1 VCQSRHFE
9 VQAPIVGLVLGF
21 LWVFD
26 VVVTLQVNANDTF
39 ATYYHISVCLY
50 VYTIY
55 SAHNNPLIIILYLI
69 TIAFRCR

>member
-1 VCQSRHFE
+1 MCQSRHFE